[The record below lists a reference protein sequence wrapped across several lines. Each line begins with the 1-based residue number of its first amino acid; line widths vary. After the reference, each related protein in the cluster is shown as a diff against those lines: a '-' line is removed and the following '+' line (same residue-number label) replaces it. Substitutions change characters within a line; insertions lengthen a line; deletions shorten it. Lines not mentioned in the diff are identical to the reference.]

1 MNGRRCEDMSEA
13 KQDTRSEGG
22 LRVISTVPPRKSS
35 IGDYMNLSKQS
46 AVFQNAEVRH
56 GALSSL
62 EVPGSEDPGA
72 DDNSE
77 GTEGRAKRVLL
88 MV

>member
-1 MNGRRCEDMSEA
+1 MNGRRCEDMSDT
-13 KQDTRSEGG
+13 KLDTRSEGG
-22 LRVISTVPPRKSS
+22 LKPMTVPPRKSS

-46 AVFQNAEVRH
+46 AVFQNAEARQ
-56 GALSSL
+56 GAVSSL
-62 EVPGSEDPGA
+62 EVPGADDFNA

-77 GTEGRAKRVLL
+77 GAEGRAKRVLL

>member
-1 MNGRRCEDMSEA
+1 MNGRRYDDMSEG

-22 LRVISTVPPRKSS
+22 LRVISNMPPRKSS

-46 AVFQNAEVRH
+46 AIFQNGEVRH
-56 GALSSL
+56 GPLSSL
-62 EVPGSEDPGA
+62 EMLGTDDPAA
-72 DDNSE
+72 DDHSE
-77 GTEGRAKRVLL
+77 GAEGRAKRVLL

>member
-1 MNGRRCEDMSEA
+1 MNGRRCDDMSET

-22 LRVISTVPPRKSS
+22 LRVISVPPRKSS

-46 AVFQNAEVRH
+46 AVFQNADVRH
-56 GALSSL
+56 GGLSSL
-62 EVPGSEDPGA
+62 EVPGCDDPAA

-77 GTEGRAKRVLL
+77 GTESRAKRVLL

>member
-22 LRVISTVPPRKSS
+22 LRVISVPPRKSS

-56 GALSSL
+56 GAPSSL
-62 EVPGSEDPGA
+62 QIPGNDDPAA

-77 GTEGRAKRVLL
+77 GAEGRAKRVLL